1 MENVNYEAGSGTNR
15 RKNRGLVI
23 TLFAV
28 IVIQFGAVA
37 YLLWKLQDVRIVE
50 KTKFIQTSN
59 EKAELQRQLDSLV
72 AEHNKIKSQYGELS
86 GQLREKDSLIQANAK
101 EIQGLLSNTYELS
114 KVKKKLDQ
122 LRNITQGYVSQIDSL
137 YRVNSALTS
146 ENKKIKTDL
155 TQVIDKNTQ
164 LSKDKENLDN
174 KINSASVLIAFKV
187 TGIGVKAK
195 GGGKKEE
202 VVTKAKKVEQLR
214 VSFTILEN
222 SLAKAGSREVY
233 VRVAGPDERVI
244 SDGSEFS
251 YNGKRIVYTLKKEVD
266 YQRKAT
272 EVVLYW
278 PKKEELKTGIYNI
291 DVFTDGILIGSGLFK
306 LE

>member
-1 MENVNYEAGSGTNR
+1 MENVNYESGTGGGK

-28 IVIQFGAVA
+28 IVIQFGAIA
-37 YLLWKLQDVRIVE
+37 YLLWKLQDVRVVE
-50 KTKFIQTSN
+50 KTKFIQQSN

-86 GQLREKDSLIQANAK
+86 GQLREKDSLIQANAR
-101 EIQGLLSNTYELS
+101 EIQGLLNNTYELS

-137 YRVNSALTS
+137 YRVNAALTS

-155 TQVIDKNTQ
+155 TTQIDKNTQ
-164 LSKDKENLDN
+164 LTKDKDILDN

-187 TGIGVKAK
+187 SGTGVKAK
-195 GGGKKEE
+195 GGRKEE
-202 VVTKAKKVEQLR
+202 LVSKAKKVEQLKI
-214 VSFTILEN
+214 SFTILEN
-222 SLAKAGSREVY
+222 SLAKAGTRDVY
-233 VRVAGPDERVI
+233 VRVAGPDEKVI
-244 SDGSEFS
+244 TDGSEFS
-251 YNGKRIVYTLKKEVD
+251 YNGKRIAYTLKKEVD

-278 PKKEELKTGIYNI
+278 PKKEELKAGIYNI

>member
-1 MENVNYEAGSGTNR
+1 MENVNYESGTGGGK

-28 IVIQFGAVA
+28 IVIQFGAIA
-37 YLLWKLQDVRIVE
+37 YLLWKLQDVRVVE
-50 KTKFIQTSN
+50 KTKFIQQSN

-86 GQLREKDSLIQANAK
+86 GQLREKDSLIQANAR
-101 EIQGLLSNTYELS
+101 EIQGLLNNTYELS

-137 YRVNSALTS
+137 YRVNAALTS

-155 TQVIDKNTQ
+155 TTQIDKNTQ
-164 LSKDKENLDN
+164 LTKDKDILDN

-187 TGIGVKAK
+187 SGTGVKAK
-195 GGGKKEE
+195 GGKKEE
-202 VVTKAKKVEQLR
+202 VVTKAKKVEQLK

-222 SLAKAGSREVY
+222 SLAKAGTRDVY
-233 VRVAGPDERVI
+233 VRVAGPDEKVI
-244 SDGSEFS
+244 TDGSEFS
-251 YNGKRIVYTLKKEVD
+251 YNGKRIAYTLKKEVD

-278 PKKEELKTGIYNI
+278 PKKEELKSGIYNI